1 MELLAPAGSMEAL
14 RAAVCNG
21 ADAVYLGADTFN
33 ARMNARNFSAAD
45 LQEAV
50 VYCHVR
56 GVKVH
61 LTLNTLVLDREMPR
75 AAELIRMAASC
86 GVDAFIVQDLGM
98 VSLCRQLAPDVPIH
112 ASTQMSIH
120 SLEGVL
126 EAAALGCSRVVLAR
140 ELPAEEIAHICK
152 KSPVEIEVFVHG
164 ALCMCYS
171 GQCYLSS
178 VIGRRSGNRGQC
190 AQPCR
195 LPYGYGRFEST
206 RYPLSLKD
214 NCLAGE
220 LDELRRMGVASIKI
234 EGRMK
239 RPEYVAIVTRAYR
252 TVLNGGK
259 LTQADL
265 QELETAFSRQG
276 FTDGYFKGQTG
287 SDMFGRR
294 QESEDTADL
303 FASARATYEQGET
316 QRIGVRFYAMI
327 HRGQPARLAV
337 EDPDGNL
344 CRTYGPVPE
353 QAVYRSL
360 TAQDLEQQLK
370 KTGGT
375 PYLCTSVRSSLDP
388 DLMLPASAINAMRRD
403 AIAELTAKRG
413 RAEKPHLNAYDE
425 PPRYDGI
432 SGEPQLTVAVRTAD
446 QITSRMLS
454 MKPTVLY
461 VPLSELVEHPE
472 LRQRVGVETQL
483 AAILPR
489 VIWSGELVPIAR
501 QLRTVYDMGVR
512 QVLAG
517 NLGQLH
523 IARAAGFAVRGDF
536 GLNIVNSRAM
546 RYLREQGLDSQ
557 LLSFELTLPQI
568 RDISKAVPAEVL
580 IYGRLPLMLME
591 NCVIKNRTGTC
602 TCQTGTVRLV
612 DRVGEEFPIVK
623 DPGTCRNVL
632 LNGKKLYL
640 LDKKDAFRGMGLW
653 ALRLQFTT
661 EISPQAGTD
670 EAYRPAVYRPCGR
683 CGRDDGQVAS
693 CPAGGHARQPSESAD
708 HRRRRICGRYRHCC
722 RYHRGH
728 RRPRTGK
735 TPLGAGSTGHAPPAL
750 RQDARGRD
758 RSVRMQRPSHRIRS
772 RRDEGNIPHAL

>member
-75 AAELIRMAASC
+75 AAELIRLAASC
-86 GVDAFIVQDLGM
+86 GVDAFIVQDLGV

-214 NCLAGE
+214 NCLVGE

-259 LTQADL
+259 LMPSDL

-276 FTDGYFKGQTG
+276 FTDGYFRGQTG

-294 QESEDTADL
+294 QEGEDTADL
-303 FASARATYEQGET
+303 FASARATYEQGEP

-327 HRGQPARLAV
+327 RRGEPAQLAV

-344 CRTYGPVPE
+344 CRTRGPVPE

-360 TAQDLEQQLK
+360 TPQDLEQQLK

-375 PYLCTSVRSSLDP
+375 PYLCTAVRSSLDP

-403 AIAELTAKRG
+403 VIAELTAKRG
-413 RAEKPHLNAYDE
+413 RAAPARLNAYDE

-432 SGEPQLTVAVRTAD
+432 AGEPQLTIAVRTAG

-461 VPLSELVEHPE
+461 VPLSELAEHPD
-472 LRQRVGVETQL
+472 LPQRVSVETQL

-489 VIWSGELVPIAR
+489 VIWSGELIPIAR
-501 QLRTVYDMGVR
+501 QLRTVYEMGVR

-568 RDISKAVPAEVL
+568 RDISKAVPAELL

-591 NCVIKNRTGTC
+591 NCVMKNRTGIC
-602 TCQTGTVRLV
+602 ACQTGTVRLV

-640 LDKKDAFRGMGLW
+640 LDKKDALRGMGLW

-661 EISPQAGTD
+661 ENPGEIDKVLMDYQG
-670 EAYRPAVYRPCGR
+670 RAVF
-683 CGRDDGQVAS
+683 D
-693 CPAGGHARQPSESAD
+693 
-708 HRRRRICGRYRHCC
+708 
-722 RYHRGH
+722 
-728 RRPRTGK
+728 
-735 TPLGAGSTGHAPPAL
+735 AGSYT
-750 RQDARGRD
+750 RGLY
-758 RSVRMQRPSHRIRS
+758 S
-772 RRDEGNIPHAL
+772 RGVE

>member
-33 ARMNARNFSAAD
+33 ARINARNFSAAD

-75 AAELIRMAASC
+75 AAELIRLAASC

-152 KSPVEIEVFVHG
+152 RSPVEIEVFVHG

-259 LTQADL
+259 LTPADL

-294 QESEDTADL
+294 QEGEDTSEL

-327 HRGQPARLAV
+327 RRGEPARLAV

-360 TAQDLEQQLK
+360 TPQDLEQQLK

-403 AIAELTAKRG
+403 VIAELTAKRG
-413 RAEKPHLNAYDE
+413 RAAPAHLNAYDE

-432 SGEPQLTVAVRTAD
+432 SGEPQLTVAVRTAE

-461 VPLSELVEHPE
+461 VPLSELAEHPE

-489 VIWSGELVPIAR
+489 VIWSGELVPVAR
-501 QLRTVYDMGVR
+501 QLRMVYDMGVR

-546 RYLREQGLDSQ
+546 RYLREQGFDSQ

-580 IYGRLPLMLME
+580 IYGRLPLMVME
-591 NCVIKNRTGTC
+591 NCIIKNRTGTC

-661 EISPQAGTD
+661 ENPGEIDKVLMDYQG
-670 EAYRPAVYRPCGR
+670 RAVF
-683 CGRDDGQVAS
+683 D
-693 CPAGGHARQPSESAD
+693 
-708 HRRRRICGRYRHCC
+708 
-722 RYHRGH
+722 
-728 RRPRTGK
+728 
-735 TPLGAGSTGHAPPAL
+735 AGSYT
-750 RQDARGRD
+750 RGLY
-758 RSVRMQRPSHRIRS
+758 S
-772 RRDEGNIPHAL
+772 RGVE

>member
-33 ARMNARNFSAAD
+33 ARINARNFSAAD

-75 AAELIRMAASC
+75 AAELIRLAASC

-120 SLEGVL
+120 SLEGVM

-152 KSPVEIEVFVHG
+152 RSPVEIEVFVHG

-259 LTQADL
+259 LMPSDL

-276 FTDGYFKGQTG
+276 FTDGYFRGQTG

-294 QESEDTADL
+294 QEGEDTADL
-303 FASARATYEQGET
+303 FASARATYEQGEP

-327 HRGQPARLAV
+327 RRGEPAQLAV

-344 CRTYGPVPE
+344 CRTRGPVPE

-360 TAQDLEQQLK
+360 TPQDLEQQLK

-375 PYLCTSVRSSLDP
+375 PYLCTAVRSSLDP

-403 AIAELTAKRG
+403 VIAELTAKRG
-413 RAEKPHLNAYDE
+413 RAAPARLNAYDE

-432 SGEPQLTVAVRTAD
+432 AGEPQLTIAVRTAG

-461 VPLSELVEHPE
+461 VPLSELAEHPD
-472 LRQRVGVETQL
+472 LPQRVSVETQL

-489 VIWSGELVPIAR
+489 VIWSGELAPVAR
-501 QLRTVYDMGVR
+501 QLRTAYEMGVR

-568 RDISKAVPAEVL
+568 RDISKAVPAELL

-591 NCVIKNRTGTC
+591 NCVMKNRTGIC
-602 TCQTGTVRLV
+602 ACQTGTVRLV

-640 LDKKDAFRGMGLW
+640 LDKKDALRGMGLW

-661 EISPQAGTD
+661 ENPGEIDKVLMDYQG
-670 EAYRPAVYRPCGR
+670 RAVF
-683 CGRDDGQVAS
+683 D
-693 CPAGGHARQPSESAD
+693 
-708 HRRRRICGRYRHCC
+708 
-722 RYHRGH
+722 
-728 RRPRTGK
+728 
-735 TPLGAGSTGHAPPAL
+735 AGSYT
-750 RQDARGRD
+750 RGLY
-758 RSVRMQRPSHRIRS
+758 S
-772 RRDEGNIPHAL
+772 RGVE

>member
-294 QESEDTADL
+294 QENEDTADL

-403 AIAELTAKRG
+403 VIAELTAKRG

-640 LDKKDAFRGMGLW
+640 LDKKDTFRGMGLW

-661 EISPQAGTD
+661 EN
-670 EAYRPAVYRPCGR
+670 
-683 CGRDDGQVAS
+683 
-693 CPAGGHARQPSESAD
+693 PSEID
-708 HRRRRICGRYRHCC
+708 KVLMDYQGRAVFD
-722 RYHRGH
+722 
-728 RRPRTGK
+728 
-735 TPLGAGSTGHAPPAL
+735 AGSYT
-750 RQDARGRD
+750 RGLY
-758 RSVRMQRPSHRIRS
+758 S
-772 RRDEGNIPHAL
+772 RGVE

>member
-75 AAELIRMAASC
+75 AAELIRLAASC
-86 GVDAFIVQDLGM
+86 GVDAFIVQDLGV

-120 SLEGVL
+120 SLEGVM

-259 LTQADL
+259 LMPSDL

-276 FTDGYFKGQTG
+276 FTDGYFRGQTG

-294 QESEDTADL
+294 QEGEDTADL
-303 FASARATYEQGET
+303 FASARATYEQGEP

-327 HRGQPARLAV
+327 RRGEPAQLAV

-344 CRTYGPVPE
+344 CRTRGPVPE

-360 TAQDLEQQLK
+360 TPQDLEQQLK

-375 PYLCTSVRSSLDP
+375 PYLCTAVRSSLDP

-403 AIAELTAKRG
+403 VIAELTAKRG
-413 RAEKPHLNAYDE
+413 RAAPARLNAYDE

-432 SGEPQLTVAVRTAD
+432 AGEPQLTIAVRTAG

-461 VPLSELVEHPE
+461 VPLSELAEHPD
-472 LRQRVGVETQL
+472 LRQRVSVETQL

-489 VIWSGELVPIAR
+489 VIWSGELAPVAR
-501 QLRTVYDMGVR
+501 QLRTVYEMGVR

-568 RDISKAVPAEVL
+568 RDISKAVPAELL

-591 NCVIKNRTGTC
+591 NCVMKNRTGIC
-602 TCQTGTVRLV
+602 ACQTGTVRLV
-612 DRVGEEFPIVK
+612 DRVGEEFPVVK

-640 LDKKDAFRGMGLW
+640 LDKKDALRGMGLW

-661 EISPQAGTD
+661 ENPGEIDKVLMDYQG
-670 EAYRPAVYRPCGR
+670 RAVF
-683 CGRDDGQVAS
+683 D
-693 CPAGGHARQPSESAD
+693 
-708 HRRRRICGRYRHCC
+708 
-722 RYHRGH
+722 
-728 RRPRTGK
+728 
-735 TPLGAGSTGHAPPAL
+735 AGSYT
-750 RQDARGRD
+750 RGLY
-758 RSVRMQRPSHRIRS
+758 S
-772 RRDEGNIPHAL
+772 RGVE

>member
-33 ARMNARNFSAAD
+33 ARINARNFSAAD

-75 AAELIRMAASC
+75 AAELIRLAASC
-86 GVDAFIVQDLGM
+86 GVDAFIVQDLGV

-120 SLEGVL
+120 SLEGVM

-259 LTQADL
+259 LMPSDL

-276 FTDGYFKGQTG
+276 FTDGYFRGQTG

-294 QESEDTADL
+294 QEGEDTADL
-303 FASARATYEQGET
+303 FASARATYEQGEP

-327 HRGQPARLAV
+327 RRGEPAQLAV

-344 CRTYGPVPE
+344 CRTRGPVPE

-360 TAQDLEQQLK
+360 TPQDLEQQLK

-375 PYLCTSVRSSLDP
+375 PYLCTAVRSSLDP

-403 AIAELTAKRG
+403 VIAELTAKRG
-413 RAEKPHLNAYDE
+413 RAAPARLNAYDE

-432 SGEPQLTVAVRTAD
+432 AGEPQLTIAVRTAG

-461 VPLSELVEHPE
+461 VPLSELVEHPD
-472 LRQRVGVETQL
+472 LPQRVSVETQL

-501 QLRTVYDMGVR
+501 QLRTVYEMGVR

-568 RDISKAVPAEVL
+568 RDISKAVPAELL

-591 NCVIKNRTGTC
+591 NCVMKNRTGIC
-602 TCQTGTVRLV
+602 ACQTGTVRLV

-640 LDKKDAFRGMGLW
+640 LDKKDALRGMGLW

-661 EISPQAGTD
+661 ENPGEIDKVLMDYQG
-670 EAYRPAVYRPCGR
+670 RAVF
-683 CGRDDGQVAS
+683 D
-693 CPAGGHARQPSESAD
+693 
-708 HRRRRICGRYRHCC
+708 
-722 RYHRGH
+722 
-728 RRPRTGK
+728 
-735 TPLGAGSTGHAPPAL
+735 AGSYT
-750 RQDARGRD
+750 RGLY
-758 RSVRMQRPSHRIRS
+758 S
-772 RRDEGNIPHAL
+772 RGVE

>member
-21 ADAVYLGADTFN
+21 ADAVYLGAGTFN

-45 LQEAV
+45 LQEAI

-61 LTLNTLVLDREMPR
+61 LTLNTLVLDREMQR
-75 AAELIRMAASC
+75 AADLIRMAAAF
-86 GVDAFIVQDLGM
+86 GVDAFIVQDLGV
-98 VSLCRQLAPDVPIH
+98 VSLCKEIAPDVPVH

-126 EAAALGCSRVVLAR
+126 EAAALGCSRVVLSR
-140 ELPAEEIAHICK
+140 ELPASEIAYICK

-214 NCLAGE
+214 NCLVGE
-220 LDELRRMGVASIKI
+220 LDELRRMGVASLKI

-252 TVLNGGK
+252 TVLNGGQ
-259 LTQADL
+259 LTQGDL
-265 QELETAFSRQG
+265 QELESAFSRQG
-276 FTDGYFKGQTG
+276 FTDGYFQGRTG
-287 SDMFGRR
+287 ADMFGRR
-294 QESEDTADL
+294 QEGEDTSSL
-303 FASARATYEQGET
+303 FASARATYEQGEA
-316 QRIGVRFYAMI
+316 QRIGVKFYAI
-327 HRGQPARLAV
+327 LQSGRPAQLAV
-337 EDPDGNL
+337 EDPDGNV
-344 CRTYGPVPE
+344 CKTTGPVPE
-353 QAVYRSL
+353 PAVYRSL
-360 TAQDLEQQLK
+360 TQQDLEQQLK

-375 PYLCTSVRSSLDP
+375 PYVCTGVRTVLGP

-403 AIAELTAKRG
+403 VIAELTARRG
-413 RAEKPHLNAYDE
+413 RVAMPRLNAYNE

-432 SGEPQLTVAVRTAD
+432 SGEPQLTIAVRTAE

-461 VPLSELVEHPE
+461 VPLSELAANPDLV
-472 LRQRVGVETQL
+472 QRVGVDTQL

-489 VIWSGELVPIAR
+489 VVWGCELVPLVR
-501 QLRTVYDMGVR
+501 QLHTVYEMGVR

-536 GLNIVNSRAM
+536 GLNIINSRAM
-546 RYLREQGLDSQ
+546 RYLREQGARLAASVVRADAAADPRYLQ
-557 LLSFELTLPQI
+557 
-568 RDISKAVPAEVL
+568 
-580 IYGRLPLMLME
+580 GR
-591 NCVIKNRTGTC
+591 
-602 TCQTGTVRLV
+602 
-612 DRVGEEFPIVK
+612 
-623 DPGTCRNVL
+623 PG
-632 LNGKKLYL
+632 
-640 LDKKDAFRGMGLW
+640 RGADL
-653 ALRLQFTT
+653 
-661 EISPQAGTD
+661 
-670 EAYRPAVYRPCGR
+670 RPAAADADGKLRHQKPHRHLHLPDRHRP
-683 CGRDDGQVAS
+683 
-693 CPAGGHARQPSESAD
+693 P
-708 HRRRRICGRYRHCC
+708 
-722 RYHRGH
+722 
-728 RRPRTGK
+728 RRPRGRGIPRRQGPRHVPQCPAERQK
-735 TPLGAGSTGHAPPAL
+735 TVSARQEGRVPRHGPLGATAAVHDGEP
-750 RQDARGRD
+750 RRD
-758 RSVRMQRPSHRIRS
+758 R
-772 RRDEGNIPHAL
+772 

>member
-33 ARMNARNFSAAD
+33 ARINARNFSAAD

-75 AAELIRMAASC
+75 AAELIRLAASC
-86 GVDAFIVQDLGM
+86 GVDAFIVQDLGV

-120 SLEGVL
+120 SLEGVM

-152 KSPVEIEVFVHG
+152 RSPVEIEVFVHG

-259 LTQADL
+259 LMPSDL

-276 FTDGYFKGQTG
+276 FTDGYFRGQTG

-294 QESEDTADL
+294 QEGEDTADL
-303 FASARATYEQGET
+303 FASARATYEQGEP

-327 HRGQPARLAV
+327 RRGEPAQLAV

-344 CRTYGPVPE
+344 CRTRGPVPE

-360 TAQDLEQQLK
+360 TPQDLEQQLK

-375 PYLCTSVRSSLDP
+375 PYLCTAVRSSLDP

-403 AIAELTAKRG
+403 VIAELTAKRG
-413 RAEKPHLNAYDE
+413 RAAPARLNAYDE

-432 SGEPQLTVAVRTAD
+432 AGEPQLTIAVRTAG

-461 VPLSELVEHPE
+461 VPLSELAEHPD
-472 LRQRVGVETQL
+472 LPQRVSVETQL

-489 VIWSGELVPIAR
+489 VIWSGELAPVAR
-501 QLRTVYDMGVR
+501 QLRTVYEMGVR

-591 NCVIKNRTGTC
+591 NCVMKNRTGIC
-602 TCQTGTVRLV
+602 ACQTGTVRLV

-640 LDKKDAFRGMGLW
+640 LDKKDALRGMGLW

-661 EISPQAGTD
+661 ENPGEIDKVLMDYQG
-670 EAYRPAVYRPCGR
+670 RAVF
-683 CGRDDGQVAS
+683 D
-693 CPAGGHARQPSESAD
+693 
-708 HRRRRICGRYRHCC
+708 
-722 RYHRGH
+722 
-728 RRPRTGK
+728 
-735 TPLGAGSTGHAPPAL
+735 AGSYT
-750 RQDARGRD
+750 RGLY
-758 RSVRMQRPSHRIRS
+758 S
-772 RRDEGNIPHAL
+772 RGVE

>member
-259 LTQADL
+259 RTPADL
-265 QELETAFSRQG
+265 QELDTAFSRQG

-403 AIAELTAKRG
+403 VIAELTAKRG

-661 EISPQAGTD
+661 EN
-670 EAYRPAVYRPCGR
+670 
-683 CGRDDGQVAS
+683 
-693 CPAGGHARQPSESAD
+693 PSEID
-708 HRRRRICGRYRHCC
+708 KVLMDYQGRAVFD
-722 RYHRGH
+722 
-728 RRPRTGK
+728 
-735 TPLGAGSTGHAPPAL
+735 AGSYT
-750 RQDARGRD
+750 RGLY
-758 RSVRMQRPSHRIRS
+758 S
-772 RRDEGNIPHAL
+772 RGVE

>member
-75 AAELIRMAASC
+75 AAELIRLAASC

-98 VSLCRQLAPDVPIH
+98 VSLCQQLAPDVPIH

-120 SLEGVL
+120 SLEGVM

-259 LTQADL
+259 LTPSDL

-276 FTDGYFKGQTG
+276 FTDGYFRGQTG

-294 QESEDTADL
+294 QEGEDTADL
-303 FASARATYEQGET
+303 FASARASYEQGEP

-327 HRGQPARLAV
+327 RRGEPAQLAV

-344 CRTYGPVPE
+344 CRTRGPVPE

-360 TAQDLEQQLK
+360 TPQDLEQQLK

-375 PYLCTSVRSSLDP
+375 PYLCTAVRSSLDP

-403 AIAELTAKRG
+403 VIAELTAKRG
-413 RAEKPHLNAYDE
+413 RAAPAHLNAYDE

-432 SGEPQLTVAVRTAD
+432 AGEPQLTIAVRTAG

-461 VPLSELVEHPE
+461 VPLSELAEHPD
-472 LRQRVGVETQL
+472 LPQRVSVETQL

-489 VIWSGELVPIAR
+489 VIWSGELAPVAR
-501 QLRTVYDMGVR
+501 QLRTVYEMGVR

-568 RDISKAVPAEVL
+568 RDISKAVPAELL

-591 NCVIKNRTGTC
+591 NCVMKNRTGIC
-602 TCQTGTVRLV
+602 ACQTGTVRLV

-640 LDKKDAFRGMGLW
+640 LDKKDALRGMGLW

-661 EISPQAGTD
+661 ENPGEIDKVLMDYQG
-670 EAYRPAVYRPCGR
+670 RAVF
-683 CGRDDGQVAS
+683 D
-693 CPAGGHARQPSESAD
+693 
-708 HRRRRICGRYRHCC
+708 
-722 RYHRGH
+722 
-728 RRPRTGK
+728 
-735 TPLGAGSTGHAPPAL
+735 AGSYT
-750 RQDARGRD
+750 RGLY
-758 RSVRMQRPSHRIRS
+758 S
-772 RRDEGNIPHAL
+772 RGVE

>member
-33 ARMNARNFSAAD
+33 ARINARNFSAAD

-75 AAELIRMAASC
+75 AAELIRLAASC
-86 GVDAFIVQDLGM
+86 GVDAFIVQDLGV

-120 SLEGVL
+120 SLEGVM

-259 LTQADL
+259 LMPSDL

-276 FTDGYFKGQTG
+276 FTDGYFRGQTG

-294 QESEDTADL
+294 QEGEDTADL
-303 FASARATYEQGET
+303 FASARATYEQGEP

-327 HRGQPARLAV
+327 RRGEPAQLAV

-344 CRTYGPVPE
+344 CRTRGPVPE

-360 TAQDLEQQLK
+360 TPQDLEQQLK

-375 PYLCTSVRSSLDP
+375 PYLCTAVRSSLDP

-403 AIAELTAKRG
+403 VIAELTAKRG
-413 RAEKPHLNAYDE
+413 RAAPARLNAYDE

-432 SGEPQLTVAVRTAD
+432 AGEPQLTIAVRTAG

-461 VPLSELVEHPE
+461 VPLSELAEHPD
-472 LRQRVGVETQL
+472 LPQRVSVETQL

-489 VIWSGELVPIAR
+489 VIWSGELAPVAR
-501 QLRTVYDMGVR
+501 QLRTVYEMGVR

-568 RDISKAVPAEVL
+568 RDISKAVPAELL
-580 IYGRLPLMLME
+580 IYGRL
-591 NCVIKNRTGTC
+591 KNRTGIC
-602 TCQTGTVRLV
+602 ACQTGTVRLV

-640 LDKKDAFRGMGLW
+640 LDKKDALRGMGLW

-661 EISPQAGTD
+661 ENPGEIDKVLMDYQG
-670 EAYRPAVYRPCGR
+670 RAVF
-683 CGRDDGQVAS
+683 D
-693 CPAGGHARQPSESAD
+693 
-708 HRRRRICGRYRHCC
+708 
-722 RYHRGH
+722 
-728 RRPRTGK
+728 
-735 TPLGAGSTGHAPPAL
+735 AGSYT
-750 RQDARGRD
+750 RGLY
-758 RSVRMQRPSHRIRS
+758 S
-772 RRDEGNIPHAL
+772 RGVE

>member
-33 ARMNARNFSAAD
+33 ARINARNFSAAD

-75 AAELIRMAASC
+75 AAELIRLAASC

-98 VSLCRQLAPDVPIH
+98 VSLCRQLAPDMPIH

-120 SLEGVL
+120 SLEGVM

-259 LTQADL
+259 LMPSDL

-276 FTDGYFKGQTG
+276 FTDGYFRGQTG

-294 QESEDTADL
+294 QEGEDTADL
-303 FASARATYEQGET
+303 FASARATYEQGEP

-327 HRGQPARLAV
+327 RRGEPAQLAV

-344 CRTYGPVPE
+344 CRTRGPVPE

-360 TAQDLEQQLK
+360 TPQDLEQQLK

-375 PYLCTSVRSSLDP
+375 PYLCTAVRSSLDP

-403 AIAELTAKRG
+403 VIAELTAKRG
-413 RAEKPHLNAYDE
+413 RAAPAHLNAYDE

-432 SGEPQLTVAVRTAD
+432 AGEPQLTIAVRTAG

-461 VPLSELVEHPE
+461 VPLSELAEHPD
-472 LRQRVGVETQL
+472 LPQRVSVETQL

-489 VIWSGELVPIAR
+489 VIWSGELAPVAR
-501 QLRTVYDMGVR
+501 QLRTVYEMGVR

-568 RDISKAVPAEVL
+568 RDISKAVPAELL

-591 NCVIKNRTGTC
+591 NCVMKNRTGIC
-602 TCQTGTVRLV
+602 ACQTGTVRLV

-640 LDKKDAFRGMGLW
+640 LDKKDALRGMGLW

-661 EISPQAGTD
+661 ENPGEIDKVLMDYQG
-670 EAYRPAVYRPCGR
+670 RAVF
-683 CGRDDGQVAS
+683 D
-693 CPAGGHARQPSESAD
+693 
-708 HRRRRICGRYRHCC
+708 
-722 RYHRGH
+722 
-728 RRPRTGK
+728 
-735 TPLGAGSTGHAPPAL
+735 AGSYT
-750 RQDARGRD
+750 RGLY
-758 RSVRMQRPSHRIRS
+758 S
-772 RRDEGNIPHAL
+772 RGVE

>member
-33 ARMNARNFSAAD
+33 ARINARNFSAAD

-75 AAELIRMAASC
+75 AAELIRLAASC
-86 GVDAFIVQDLGM
+86 GVDAFIVQDLGV
-98 VSLCRQLAPDVPIH
+98 VSFCRQLAPDVPIH

-120 SLEGVL
+120 SLEGVM

-214 NCLAGE
+214 NCLVGE

-259 LTQADL
+259 LMPSDL

-276 FTDGYFKGQTG
+276 FTDGYFRGQTG

-294 QESEDTADL
+294 QEGEDTADL
-303 FASARATYEQGET
+303 FASARATYEQGEP

-327 HRGQPARLAV
+327 RRGEPAQLAV

-344 CRTYGPVPE
+344 CRTRGPVPE

-360 TAQDLEQQLK
+360 TPQDLEQQLK

-375 PYLCTSVRSSLDP
+375 PYLCTAVRSSLDP

-403 AIAELTAKRG
+403 VIAELTAKRG
-413 RAEKPHLNAYDE
+413 RAAPARLNAYDE

-432 SGEPQLTVAVRTAD
+432 AGEPQLTIAVRTAG

-461 VPLSELVEHPE
+461 VPLSELAEHPD
-472 LRQRVGVETQL
+472 LPQRVSVETQL

-489 VIWSGELVPIAR
+489 VIWSGELAPVAR
-501 QLRTVYDMGVR
+501 QLRTVYEMGVR

-568 RDISKAVPAEVL
+568 RDISKAVPAELL

-591 NCVIKNRTGTC
+591 NCVMKNRTGIC
-602 TCQTGTVRLV
+602 ACQTGTVRLV

-640 LDKKDAFRGMGLW
+640 LDKKDALRGMGLW

-661 EISPQAGTD
+661 ENPGEIDKVLMDYQG
-670 EAYRPAVYRPCGR
+670 RAVF
-683 CGRDDGQVAS
+683 D
-693 CPAGGHARQPSESAD
+693 
-708 HRRRRICGRYRHCC
+708 
-722 RYHRGH
+722 
-728 RRPRTGK
+728 
-735 TPLGAGSTGHAPPAL
+735 AGSYT
-750 RQDARGRD
+750 RGLY
-758 RSVRMQRPSHRIRS
+758 S
-772 RRDEGNIPHAL
+772 RGVE

>member
-75 AAELIRMAASC
+75 AAELIRLAASC
-86 GVDAFIVQDLGM
+86 GVDAFIVQDLGV

-120 SLEGVL
+120 SLEGVM

-214 NCLAGE
+214 NCLVGE

-259 LTQADL
+259 LMPSDL

-276 FTDGYFKGQTG
+276 FTDGYFRGQTG

-294 QESEDTADL
+294 QEGEDTADL
-303 FASARATYEQGET
+303 FASARATYEQGEP

-327 HRGQPARLAV
+327 RRGEPAQLAV

-344 CRTYGPVPE
+344 CRTRGPVPE

-360 TAQDLEQQLK
+360 TPQDLEQQLK

-375 PYLCTSVRSSLDP
+375 PYLCTAVRSSLDP

-403 AIAELTAKRG
+403 VIAELTAKRG
-413 RAEKPHLNAYDE
+413 RAAPARLNAYDE

-432 SGEPQLTVAVRTAD
+432 AGEPQLTIAVRTAG

-461 VPLSELVEHPE
+461 VPLSELVEHPD

-501 QLRTVYDMGVR
+501 QLRTVYEMGVR

-568 RDISKAVPAEVL
+568 RDISKAVPAELL

-591 NCVIKNRTGTC
+591 NCVMKNRTGIC
-602 TCQTGTVRLV
+602 ACQTGTVRLV
-612 DRVGEEFPIVK
+612 DRVGEEFPVVK

-640 LDKKDAFRGMGLW
+640 LDKKDALRGMGLW

-661 EISPQAGTD
+661 ENPGEIDKVLMDYQG
-670 EAYRPAVYRPCGR
+670 RAVF
-683 CGRDDGQVAS
+683 D
-693 CPAGGHARQPSESAD
+693 
-708 HRRRRICGRYRHCC
+708 
-722 RYHRGH
+722 
-728 RRPRTGK
+728 
-735 TPLGAGSTGHAPPAL
+735 AGSYT
-750 RQDARGRD
+750 RGLY
-758 RSVRMQRPSHRIRS
+758 S
-772 RRDEGNIPHAL
+772 RGVE

>member
-75 AAELIRMAASC
+75 AAELIRLAASC
-86 GVDAFIVQDLGM
+86 GVDAFIVQDLGV

-120 SLEGVL
+120 SLEGVM

-259 LTQADL
+259 LMPSDL

-276 FTDGYFKGQTG
+276 FTDGYFRGQTG

-294 QESEDTADL
+294 QEGEDTADL
-303 FASARATYEQGET
+303 FASARATYEQGEP

-327 HRGQPARLAV
+327 RRGEPAQLAV

-344 CRTYGPVPE
+344 CRTRGPVPE

-360 TAQDLEQQLK
+360 TPQDLEQQLK

-375 PYLCTSVRSSLDP
+375 PYLCTAVRSSLDP

-403 AIAELTAKRG
+403 VIAELTAKRG
-413 RAEKPHLNAYDE
+413 RAAPARLNAYDE

-432 SGEPQLTVAVRTAD
+432 AGEPQLTIAVRTAG

-461 VPLSELVEHPE
+461 VPLSELAEHPD
-472 LRQRVGVETQL
+472 LPQRVSVETQL

-489 VIWSGELVPIAR
+489 VIWSGELAPVAR
-501 QLRTVYDMGVR
+501 QLRTVYEMGVR

-591 NCVIKNRTGTC
+591 NCVMKNRTGIC
-602 TCQTGTVRLV
+602 ACQTGTVRLV

-640 LDKKDAFRGMGLW
+640 LDKKDALRGMGLW

-661 EISPQAGTD
+661 ENPGEIDKVLMDYQG
-670 EAYRPAVYRPCGR
+670 RAVF
-683 CGRDDGQVAS
+683 D
-693 CPAGGHARQPSESAD
+693 
-708 HRRRRICGRYRHCC
+708 
-722 RYHRGH
+722 
-728 RRPRTGK
+728 
-735 TPLGAGSTGHAPPAL
+735 AGSYT
-750 RQDARGRD
+750 RGLY
-758 RSVRMQRPSHRIRS
+758 S
-772 RRDEGNIPHAL
+772 RGVE

>member
-33 ARMNARNFSAAD
+33 ARMNARNFSTAD

-75 AAELIRMAASC
+75 AAELIRLAASC
-86 GVDAFIVQDLGM
+86 GVDAFIVQDLGV

-120 SLEGVL
+120 SLEGVM

-259 LTQADL
+259 LMPSDL

-276 FTDGYFKGQTG
+276 FTDGYFRGQTG

-294 QESEDTADL
+294 QEGEDTADL
-303 FASARATYEQGET
+303 FASARATYEQGEP

-327 HRGQPARLAV
+327 RRGEPAQLAV

-344 CRTYGPVPE
+344 CRARGPVPE

-360 TAQDLEQQLK
+360 TPQDLEQQLK

-375 PYLCTSVRSSLDP
+375 PYLCTAVRSSLDP

-403 AIAELTAKRG
+403 VIAELTAKRG
-413 RAEKPHLNAYDE
+413 RAAPARLNAYDE

-432 SGEPQLTVAVRTAD
+432 AGEPQLTIAVRTAG

-461 VPLSELVEHPE
+461 VPLSELAEHPD
-472 LRQRVGVETQL
+472 LPQRVSVETQL

-489 VIWSGELVPIAR
+489 VIWSGELAPVAR
-501 QLRTVYDMGVR
+501 QLRTVYEMGVR

-523 IARAAGFAVRGDF
+523 IARAAGFAIRGDF

-568 RDISKAVPAEVL
+568 RDISKAVPAELL

-591 NCVIKNRTGTC
+591 NCVMKNRTGIC
-602 TCQTGTVRLV
+602 ACQTGTVRLV

-640 LDKKDAFRGMGLW
+640 LDKKDALRGMGLW

-661 EISPQAGTD
+661 ENPGEIDKVLMDYQG
-670 EAYRPAVYRPCGR
+670 RAVF
-683 CGRDDGQVAS
+683 D
-693 CPAGGHARQPSESAD
+693 
-708 HRRRRICGRYRHCC
+708 
-722 RYHRGH
+722 
-728 RRPRTGK
+728 
-735 TPLGAGSTGHAPPAL
+735 AGSYT
-750 RQDARGRD
+750 RGLY
-758 RSVRMQRPSHRIRS
+758 S
-772 RRDEGNIPHAL
+772 RGVE

>member
-344 CRTYGPVPE
+344 CRTYGPVPK

-403 AIAELTAKRG
+403 VIAELTAKRG

-661 EISPQAGTD
+661 EN
-670 EAYRPAVYRPCGR
+670 
-683 CGRDDGQVAS
+683 
-693 CPAGGHARQPSESAD
+693 PSEID
-708 HRRRRICGRYRHCC
+708 KVLMDYQGRAVFD
-722 RYHRGH
+722 
-728 RRPRTGK
+728 
-735 TPLGAGSTGHAPPAL
+735 AGSYT
-750 RQDARGRD
+750 RGLY
-758 RSVRMQRPSHRIRS
+758 S
-772 RRDEGNIPHAL
+772 RGVE

>member
-1 MELLAPAGSMEAL
+1 MYVDIYAVVQIWIDKRKIIMELLAPAGSMEAL

-171 GQCYLSS
+171 GQCYLSA

-214 NCLAGE
+214 NCLVGE

-259 LTQADL
+259 LMPSDL

-276 FTDGYFKGQTG
+276 FTDGYFRGQTG

-294 QESEDTADL
+294 QEGEDTADL
-303 FASARATYEQGET
+303 FASARATYEQGEP

-327 HRGQPARLAV
+327 RRGEPAQLAV

-344 CRTYGPVPE
+344 CRTRGPVPE

-360 TAQDLEQQLK
+360 TPQDLEQQLK

-375 PYLCTSVRSSLDP
+375 PYLCTAVRSSLDP

-403 AIAELTAKRG
+403 VIAELTAKRG
-413 RAEKPHLNAYDE
+413 RAAPARLNAYDE

-432 SGEPQLTVAVRTAD
+432 AGEPQLTIAVRTAG

-461 VPLSELVEHPE
+461 VPLSELAEHPD
-472 LRQRVGVETQL
+472 LPQRVSVETQL

-489 VIWSGELVPIAR
+489 VIWSGELAPVAR
-501 QLRTVYDMGVR
+501 QLRTVYEMGVR

-568 RDISKAVPAEVL
+568 RDISKAVPAELL

-591 NCVIKNRTGTC
+591 NCVMKNRTGIC
-602 TCQTGTVRLV
+602 ACQTGTVRLV

-640 LDKKDAFRGMGLW
+640 LDKKDALRGMGLW

-661 EISPQAGTD
+661 ENPGEIDKVLMDYQG
-670 EAYRPAVYRPCGR
+670 RAVF
-683 CGRDDGQVAS
+683 D
-693 CPAGGHARQPSESAD
+693 
-708 HRRRRICGRYRHCC
+708 
-722 RYHRGH
+722 
-728 RRPRTGK
+728 
-735 TPLGAGSTGHAPPAL
+735 AGSYT
-750 RQDARGRD
+750 RGLY
-758 RSVRMQRPSHRIRS
+758 S
-772 RRDEGNIPHAL
+772 RGVE

>member
-33 ARMNARNFSAAD
+33 ARINARNFSAAD

-75 AAELIRMAASC
+75 AAELIRLAASC
-86 GVDAFIVQDLGM
+86 GVDAFIVQDLGV

-259 LTQADL
+259 LTPSDL

-276 FTDGYFKGQTG
+276 FTDGYFRGQTG

-294 QESEDTADL
+294 QEGEDTADL
-303 FASARATYEQGET
+303 FASARATYEQGEP

-327 HRGQPARLAV
+327 RRGEPAQLAV

-344 CRTYGPVPE
+344 CRTRGSVPE

-360 TAQDLEQQLK
+360 TPQDLEQQLK

-375 PYLCTSVRSSLDP
+375 PYLCTAVRSSLDP

-403 AIAELTAKRG
+403 VIAELTAKRG
-413 RAEKPHLNAYDE
+413 RAAPARLNAYDE

-432 SGEPQLTVAVRTAD
+432 AGEPQLTIAVRTAG

-461 VPLSELVEHPE
+461 VPLSELAEHPD
-472 LRQRVGVETQL
+472 LPQRVSVETQL

-489 VIWSGELVPIAR
+489 VIWSGELAPVAR
-501 QLRTVYDMGVR
+501 QLRTVYEMGVR

-568 RDISKAVPAEVL
+568 RDISKAVPAELL

-591 NCVIKNRTGTC
+591 NCVMKNRTGIC
-602 TCQTGTVRLV
+602 ACQTGTVRLV

-640 LDKKDAFRGMGLW
+640 LDKKDALRGMGLW

-661 EISPQAGTD
+661 ENPGEIDKVLMDYQG
-670 EAYRPAVYRPCGR
+670 RAVF
-683 CGRDDGQVAS
+683 D
-693 CPAGGHARQPSESAD
+693 
-708 HRRRRICGRYRHCC
+708 
-722 RYHRGH
+722 
-728 RRPRTGK
+728 
-735 TPLGAGSTGHAPPAL
+735 AGSYT
-750 RQDARGRD
+750 RGLY
-758 RSVRMQRPSHRIRS
+758 S
-772 RRDEGNIPHAL
+772 RGVE

>member
-33 ARMNARNFSAAD
+33 ARINARNFSAAD

-75 AAELIRMAASC
+75 AAELIRLAASC
-86 GVDAFIVQDLGM
+86 GVDAFIVQDLGV

-120 SLEGVL
+120 SLEGVM

-214 NCLAGE
+214 NCLVGE

-259 LTQADL
+259 LMPSDL

-276 FTDGYFKGQTG
+276 FTDGYFRGQTG

-294 QESEDTADL
+294 QEGEDTADL
-303 FASARATYEQGET
+303 FASARATYEQGEP

-327 HRGQPARLAV
+327 RRGEPAQLAV

-344 CRTYGPVPE
+344 CRTRGPVPE

-360 TAQDLEQQLK
+360 TPQDLEQQLK

-375 PYLCTSVRSSLDP
+375 PYLCTAVRSSLDP

-403 AIAELTAKRG
+403 VIAELTAKRG
-413 RAEKPHLNAYDE
+413 RAAPARLNAYDE

-432 SGEPQLTVAVRTAD
+432 AGEPQLTIAVRTAG

-461 VPLSELVEHPE
+461 VPLSELAEHPD
-472 LRQRVGVETQL
+472 LPQRVSVETQL

-489 VIWSGELVPIAR
+489 VIWSGELAPVAR
-501 QLRTVYDMGVR
+501 QLRTVYEMGVR

-568 RDISKAVPAEVL
+568 RDISKAVPAELL

-591 NCVIKNRTGTC
+591 NCVMKNRTGIC
-602 TCQTGTVRLV
+602 ACQTGTVRLV

-623 DPGTCRNVL
+623 DPGTCRNVM

-640 LDKKDAFRGMGLW
+640 LDKKDALRGMGLW

-661 EISPQAGTD
+661 ENPGEIDKVLMDYQG
-670 EAYRPAVYRPCGR
+670 RAVF
-683 CGRDDGQVAS
+683 D
-693 CPAGGHARQPSESAD
+693 
-708 HRRRRICGRYRHCC
+708 
-722 RYHRGH
+722 
-728 RRPRTGK
+728 
-735 TPLGAGSTGHAPPAL
+735 AGSYT
-750 RQDARGRD
+750 RGLY
-758 RSVRMQRPSHRIRS
+758 S
-772 RRDEGNIPHAL
+772 RGVE

>member
-75 AAELIRMAASC
+75 AAELIRLAASC
-86 GVDAFIVQDLGM
+86 GVDAFIVQDLGV

-120 SLEGVL
+120 SLEGVM

-152 KSPVEIEVFVHG
+152 KSPVEIEVFVHS

-259 LTQADL
+259 LMPSDL

-276 FTDGYFKGQTG
+276 FTDGYFRGQTG

-294 QESEDTADL
+294 QEGEDTADL
-303 FASARATYEQGET
+303 FASARATYEQGEP

-327 HRGQPARLAV
+327 RRGEPAQLAV

-344 CRTYGPVPE
+344 CRTRGPVPE

-360 TAQDLEQQLK
+360 TPQDLEQQLK

-375 PYLCTSVRSSLDP
+375 PYLCTAVRSSLDP

-403 AIAELTAKRG
+403 VIAELTAKRG
-413 RAEKPHLNAYDE
+413 RAAPARLNAYDE

-432 SGEPQLTVAVRTAD
+432 AGEPQLTIAVRTAG

-461 VPLSELVEHPE
+461 VPLSELAEHPD
-472 LRQRVGVETQL
+472 LRQRVSVETQL

-489 VIWSGELVPIAR
+489 VIWSGELAPVAR
-501 QLRTVYDMGVR
+501 QLRTVYEMGVR

-568 RDISKAVPAEVL
+568 RDISKAVPAELL

-591 NCVIKNRTGTC
+591 NCVMKNRTGIC
-602 TCQTGTVRLV
+602 ACQTGTVRLV

-640 LDKKDAFRGMGLW
+640 LDKKDALRGMGLW

-661 EISPQAGTD
+661 ENPGEIDKVLMDYQG
-670 EAYRPAVYRPCGR
+670 RAVF
-683 CGRDDGQVAS
+683 D
-693 CPAGGHARQPSESAD
+693 
-708 HRRRRICGRYRHCC
+708 
-722 RYHRGH
+722 
-728 RRPRTGK
+728 
-735 TPLGAGSTGHAPPAL
+735 AGSYT
-750 RQDARGRD
+750 RGLY
-758 RSVRMQRPSHRIRS
+758 S
-772 RRDEGNIPHAL
+772 RGVE

>member
-75 AAELIRMAASC
+75 AAELIRLAASC
-86 GVDAFIVQDLGM
+86 GVDAFIVQDLGV

-120 SLEGVL
+120 SLEGVM

-214 NCLAGE
+214 NCLAGK

-259 LTQADL
+259 LTPSDL

-276 FTDGYFKGQTG
+276 FTDGYFRGQTG

-294 QESEDTADL
+294 QEGEDTADL
-303 FASARATYEQGET
+303 FASARATYEQGEP

-327 HRGQPARLAV
+327 RRGEPAQLAV

-344 CRTYGPVPE
+344 CRTRGPVPE

-360 TAQDLEQQLK
+360 TPQDLEQQLK

-375 PYLCTSVRSSLDP
+375 PYLCTAVRSSLDP

-403 AIAELTAKRG
+403 VIAELTAKRG
-413 RAEKPHLNAYDE
+413 RAAPARLNAYDE

-432 SGEPQLTVAVRTAD
+432 AGEPQLTIAVRTAG

-461 VPLSELVEHPE
+461 VPLSELAEHPD
-472 LRQRVGVETQL
+472 LPQRVSVETQL

-489 VIWSGELVPIAR
+489 VIWSGELAPVAR
-501 QLRTVYDMGVR
+501 QLRTVYEMGVR

-568 RDISKAVPAEVL
+568 RDISKAVPAELL

-591 NCVIKNRTGTC
+591 NCVMKNRTGIC
-602 TCQTGTVRLV
+602 ACQTGTVRLV

-640 LDKKDAFRGMGLW
+640 LDKKDALRGMGLW

-661 EISPQAGTD
+661 ENPGEIDKVLMDYQG
-670 EAYRPAVYRPCGR
+670 RAVF
-683 CGRDDGQVAS
+683 D
-693 CPAGGHARQPSESAD
+693 
-708 HRRRRICGRYRHCC
+708 
-722 RYHRGH
+722 
-728 RRPRTGK
+728 
-735 TPLGAGSTGHAPPAL
+735 AGSYT
-750 RQDARGRD
+750 RGLY
-758 RSVRMQRPSHRIRS
+758 S
-772 RRDEGNIPHAL
+772 RGVE

>member
-75 AAELIRMAASC
+75 AAELIRLAASC
-86 GVDAFIVQDLGM
+86 GVDAFIVQDLGV

-120 SLEGVL
+120 SLEGVM

-259 LTQADL
+259 LMPSDL

-276 FTDGYFKGQTG
+276 FTDGYFRGQTG

-294 QESEDTADL
+294 QEGEDTADL
-303 FASARATYEQGET
+303 FASARATYEQGEP

-327 HRGQPARLAV
+327 RRGEPAQLAV

-344 CRTYGPVPE
+344 CRTRGPVPE

-360 TAQDLEQQLK
+360 TPQDLEQQLK

-375 PYLCTSVRSSLDP
+375 PYLCTAVRSSLDP

-403 AIAELTAKRG
+403 VIAELTAKRG
-413 RAEKPHLNAYDE
+413 RAAPARLNAYDE

-432 SGEPQLTVAVRTAD
+432 AGEPQLTIAVRTAG

-461 VPLSELVEHPE
+461 VPLSELAEHPD
-472 LRQRVGVETQL
+472 LRQRVSVETQL

-489 VIWSGELVPIAR
+489 VIWSGELAPVAR
-501 QLRTVYDMGVR
+501 QLRTVYEMGVR

-568 RDISKAVPAEVL
+568 RDISKAVPAELL

-591 NCVIKNRTGTC
+591 NCVMKNRTGIC
-602 TCQTGTVRLV
+602 ACQTVTVRLV

-640 LDKKDAFRGMGLW
+640 LDKKDALRGMGLW

-661 EISPQAGTD
+661 ENPGEIDKVLMDYQG
-670 EAYRPAVYRPCGR
+670 RAVF
-683 CGRDDGQVAS
+683 D
-693 CPAGGHARQPSESAD
+693 
-708 HRRRRICGRYRHCC
+708 
-722 RYHRGH
+722 
-728 RRPRTGK
+728 
-735 TPLGAGSTGHAPPAL
+735 AGSYT
-750 RQDARGRD
+750 RGLY
-758 RSVRMQRPSHRIRS
+758 S
-772 RRDEGNIPHAL
+772 RGVE

>member
-33 ARMNARNFSAAD
+33 ARINARNFSAAD

-75 AAELIRMAASC
+75 AAELIRLAASC

-120 SLEGVL
+120 SLEGVM

-152 KSPVEIEVFVHG
+152 RSPVEIEVFVHG

-259 LTQADL
+259 LMPSDL
-265 QELETAFSRQG
+265 RELETAFSRQG
-276 FTDGYFKGQTG
+276 FTDGYFRGQTG

-294 QESEDTADL
+294 QEGEDTADL
-303 FASARATYEQGET
+303 FASARATYEQGEP

-327 HRGQPARLAV
+327 RRGEPAQLAV

-344 CRTYGPVPE
+344 CRTRGPVPE

-360 TAQDLEQQLK
+360 TPQDLEQQLK

-375 PYLCTSVRSSLDP
+375 PYLCTAVRSSLDP

-403 AIAELTAKRG
+403 VIAELTAKRG
-413 RAEKPHLNAYDE
+413 RAAPARLNAYDE

-432 SGEPQLTVAVRTAD
+432 AGEPQLTIAVRTAG

-461 VPLSELVEHPE
+461 VPLSELAEHPD
-472 LRQRVGVETQL
+472 LPQRVSVETQL
-483 AAILPR
+483 AAVLPR
-489 VIWSGELVPIAR
+489 VIWSGELAPIAR
-501 QLRTVYDMGVR
+501 QLRTVYEMGVR

-568 RDISKAVPAEVL
+568 RDISKAVPAELL

-591 NCVIKNRTGTC
+591 NCVMKNRTGIC
-602 TCQTGTVRLV
+602 ACQTGTVRLV

-640 LDKKDAFRGMGLW
+640 LDKKDALRGMGLW

-661 EISPQAGTD
+661 ENPGEIDKVLMDYQG
-670 EAYRPAVYRPCGR
+670 RAVF
-683 CGRDDGQVAS
+683 D
-693 CPAGGHARQPSESAD
+693 
-708 HRRRRICGRYRHCC
+708 
-722 RYHRGH
+722 
-728 RRPRTGK
+728 
-735 TPLGAGSTGHAPPAL
+735 AGSYT
-750 RQDARGRD
+750 RGLY
-758 RSVRMQRPSHRIRS
+758 S
-772 RRDEGNIPHAL
+772 RGVE

>member
-403 AIAELTAKRG
+403 VIAELTAKRG

-432 SGEPQLTVAVRTAD
+432 AGEPQLTIAVRTAG

-461 VPLSELVEHPE
+461 VPLSELAEHPD
-472 LRQRVGVETQL
+472 LPQRVSVETQL

-489 VIWSGELVPIAR
+489 VIWSGELAPVAR
-501 QLRTVYDMGVR
+501 QLRTVYEMGVR

-568 RDISKAVPAEVL
+568 RDISKAVPAELL

-591 NCVIKNRTGTC
+591 NCVMKNRTGIC
-602 TCQTGTVRLV
+602 ACQTGTVRLV

-640 LDKKDAFRGMGLW
+640 LDKKDALRGMGLW

-661 EISPQAGTD
+661 ENPGEIDKVLMDYQG
-670 EAYRPAVYRPCGR
+670 RAVF
-683 CGRDDGQVAS
+683 D
-693 CPAGGHARQPSESAD
+693 
-708 HRRRRICGRYRHCC
+708 
-722 RYHRGH
+722 
-728 RRPRTGK
+728 
-735 TPLGAGSTGHAPPAL
+735 AGSYT
-750 RQDARGRD
+750 RGLY
-758 RSVRMQRPSHRIRS
+758 S
-772 RRDEGNIPHAL
+772 RGVE

>member
-86 GVDAFIVQDLGM
+86 GVDAFIVQDLGV
-98 VSLCRQLAPDVPIH
+98 VSLCRQLAPDVPVH

-120 SLEGVL
+120 SLEGVM

-152 KSPVEIEVFVHG
+152 RSPVEIEVFVHG

-259 LTQADL
+259 LMPSDL

-276 FTDGYFKGQTG
+276 FTDGYFRGQTG

-294 QESEDTADL
+294 QEGEDTADL
-303 FASARATYEQGET
+303 FASARATYEQGEP

-327 HRGQPARLAV
+327 RRGEPAQLAV

-344 CRTYGPVPE
+344 CRTRGPVPE

-360 TAQDLEQQLK
+360 TPQDLEQQLK

-375 PYLCTSVRSSLDP
+375 PYLCTAVRSSLDP

-403 AIAELTAKRG
+403 VIAELTAKRG
-413 RAEKPHLNAYDE
+413 RAAPARLNAYDE

-432 SGEPQLTVAVRTAD
+432 AGEPQLTIAVRTAG

-461 VPLSELVEHPE
+461 VPLSELAEHPD
-472 LRQRVGVETQL
+472 LPQRVSVETQL

-489 VIWSGELVPIAR
+489 VIWSGELAPVAR
-501 QLRTVYDMGVR
+501 QLRTVYEMGVR

-568 RDISKAVPAEVL
+568 RDISKAVPAELL

-591 NCVIKNRTGTC
+591 NCVMKNRTGIC
-602 TCQTGTVRLV
+602 ACQTGTIRLV

-640 LDKKDAFRGMGLW
+640 LDKKDALRGMGLW

-661 EISPQAGTD
+661 ENPGEIDKVLMDYQG
-670 EAYRPAVYRPCGR
+670 RAVF
-683 CGRDDGQVAS
+683 D
-693 CPAGGHARQPSESAD
+693 
-708 HRRRRICGRYRHCC
+708 
-722 RYHRGH
+722 
-728 RRPRTGK
+728 
-735 TPLGAGSTGHAPPAL
+735 AGSYT
-750 RQDARGRD
+750 RGLY
-758 RSVRMQRPSHRIRS
+758 S
-772 RRDEGNIPHAL
+772 RGVE

>member
-327 HRGQPARLAV
+327 HCGQPARLAV

-403 AIAELTAKRG
+403 VIAELTAKRG

-661 EISPQAGTD
+661 EN
-670 EAYRPAVYRPCGR
+670 
-683 CGRDDGQVAS
+683 
-693 CPAGGHARQPSESAD
+693 PSEID
-708 HRRRRICGRYRHCC
+708 KVLMDYQGRAVFDAGIYT
-722 RYHRGH
+722 RG
-728 RRPRTGK
+728 
-735 TPLGAGSTGHAPPAL
+735 LYS
-750 RQDARGRD
+750 RG
-758 RSVRMQRPSHRIRS
+758 V
-772 RRDEGNIPHAL
+772 E

>member
-75 AAELIRMAASC
+75 AAELIRLAASC
-86 GVDAFIVQDLGM
+86 GVDAFIVQDLGV

-259 LTQADL
+259 LMPSDL

-276 FTDGYFKGQTG
+276 FTDGYFRGQTG

-294 QESEDTADL
+294 QEGEDTADL
-303 FASARATYEQGET
+303 FASARATYEQGEP

-327 HRGQPARLAV
+327 RRGEPAQLAV

-344 CRTYGPVPE
+344 CRTRGPVPE

-360 TAQDLEQQLK
+360 TPQDLEQQLK

-375 PYLCTSVRSSLDP
+375 PYLCTAVRSSLDP

-403 AIAELTAKRG
+403 VIAELTAKRG
-413 RAEKPHLNAYDE
+413 RAAPARLNAYDE

-432 SGEPQLTVAVRTAD
+432 AGEPQLTIAVRTAG

-501 QLRTVYDMGVR
+501 QLRTVYEMGVR

-568 RDISKAVPAEVL
+568 RDISKAVPAELL

-591 NCVIKNRTGTC
+591 NCVMKNRTGIC
-602 TCQTGTVRLV
+602 ACQTGTVRLV
-612 DRVGEEFPIVK
+612 DRVGEEFPVVK

-640 LDKKDAFRGMGLW
+640 LDKKDALRGMGLW

-661 EISPQAGTD
+661 ENPGEIDKVLMDYQG
-670 EAYRPAVYRPCGR
+670 RAVF
-683 CGRDDGQVAS
+683 D
-693 CPAGGHARQPSESAD
+693 
-708 HRRRRICGRYRHCC
+708 
-722 RYHRGH
+722 
-728 RRPRTGK
+728 
-735 TPLGAGSTGHAPPAL
+735 AGSYT
-750 RQDARGRD
+750 RGLY
-758 RSVRMQRPSHRIRS
+758 S
-772 RRDEGNIPHAL
+772 RGVE

>member
-61 LTLNTLVLDREMPR
+61 LALNTLVLDREMPR
-75 AAELIRMAASC
+75 AAELIRLAASC
-86 GVDAFIVQDLGM
+86 GVDAFIVQDLGV

-120 SLEGVL
+120 SLEGVM

-259 LTQADL
+259 LMPSDL

-276 FTDGYFKGQTG
+276 FTDGYFRGQTG

-294 QESEDTADL
+294 QEGEDTADL
-303 FASARATYEQGET
+303 FASARATYEQGEP

-327 HRGQPARLAV
+327 RRGEPAQLAV

-344 CRTYGPVPE
+344 CRTRGPVPE

-360 TAQDLEQQLK
+360 TPQDLEQQLK

-375 PYLCTSVRSSLDP
+375 PYLCTAVRSSLDP

-403 AIAELTAKRG
+403 VIAELTAKRG
-413 RAEKPHLNAYDE
+413 RAAPARLNAYDE

-432 SGEPQLTVAVRTAD
+432 AGEPQLTIAVRTAG

-461 VPLSELVEHPE
+461 VPLSELAEHPD
-472 LRQRVGVETQL
+472 LPQRVGVETQL

-489 VIWSGELVPIAR
+489 VIWSGELAPVAR
-501 QLRTVYDMGVR
+501 QLRTVYEMGVR

-568 RDISKAVPAEVL
+568 RDISKAVPAELL

-591 NCVIKNRTGTC
+591 NCVMKNRTGIC
-602 TCQTGTVRLV
+602 ACQTGTVRLV

-640 LDKKDAFRGMGLW
+640 LDKKDALRGMGLW

-661 EISPQAGTD
+661 ENPGEIDKVLMDYQG
-670 EAYRPAVYRPCGR
+670 RAVF
-683 CGRDDGQVAS
+683 D
-693 CPAGGHARQPSESAD
+693 
-708 HRRRRICGRYRHCC
+708 
-722 RYHRGH
+722 
-728 RRPRTGK
+728 
-735 TPLGAGSTGHAPPAL
+735 AGSYT
-750 RQDARGRD
+750 RGLY
-758 RSVRMQRPSHRIRS
+758 S
-772 RRDEGNIPHAL
+772 RGVE

>member
-75 AAELIRMAASC
+75 AAELIRLAASC
-86 GVDAFIVQDLGM
+86 GVDAFIVQDLGV

-120 SLEGVL
+120 SLEGVM

-214 NCLAGE
+214 NCLVGE

-259 LTQADL
+259 LMPSDL

-276 FTDGYFKGQTG
+276 FTDGYFRGQTG

-294 QESEDTADL
+294 QEGEDTADL
-303 FASARATYEQGET
+303 FASARATYEQGEP

-327 HRGQPARLAV
+327 RRGEPAQLAV

-344 CRTYGPVPE
+344 CRTRGPVPE

-360 TAQDLEQQLK
+360 TPQDLEQQLK

-375 PYLCTSVRSSLDP
+375 PYLCTAVRSSLDP

-403 AIAELTAKRG
+403 VIAELTAKRG
-413 RAEKPHLNAYDE
+413 RAAPAHLNAYDE

-432 SGEPQLTVAVRTAD
+432 AGEPQLTIAVRTAG

-461 VPLSELVEHPE
+461 VPLSELAEHPD
-472 LRQRVGVETQL
+472 LPQRVGVETQL

-661 EISPQAGTD
+661 EN
-670 EAYRPAVYRPCGR
+670 
-683 CGRDDGQVAS
+683 
-693 CPAGGHARQPSESAD
+693 PSEID
-708 HRRRRICGRYRHCC
+708 KVLMDYQGRAVFD
-722 RYHRGH
+722 
-728 RRPRTGK
+728 
-735 TPLGAGSTGHAPPAL
+735 AGSYT
-750 RQDARGRD
+750 RGLY
-758 RSVRMQRPSHRIRS
+758 S
-772 RRDEGNIPHAL
+772 RGVE

>member
-33 ARMNARNFSAAD
+33 ARINARNFSAAD

-75 AAELIRMAASC
+75 AAELIRLAASC
-86 GVDAFIVQDLGM
+86 GVDAFIVQDLGV

-152 KSPVEIEVFVHG
+152 RSPVEIEVFVHG

-259 LTQADL
+259 LTPSDL

-276 FTDGYFKGQTG
+276 FTDGYFRGQTG

-294 QESEDTADL
+294 QEGEDTADL
-303 FASARATYEQGET
+303 FASARATYEQGEP

-327 HRGQPARLAV
+327 RRGEPAQLAV

-344 CRTYGPVPE
+344 CRTRGPVPE

-360 TAQDLEQQLK
+360 TPQDLEQQLK

-375 PYLCTSVRSSLDP
+375 PYLCTAVRSSLDP

-403 AIAELTAKRG
+403 VIAELTAKRG
-413 RAEKPHLNAYDE
+413 RAAPARLNAYDE

-432 SGEPQLTVAVRTAD
+432 AGEPQLTIAVRTAG

-461 VPLSELVEHPE
+461 VPLSELAEHPD
-472 LRQRVGVETQL
+472 LPQRVGVETQL

-489 VIWSGELVPIAR
+489 VIWSGELAPVAR
-501 QLRTVYDMGVR
+501 QLRTVYEMGVR

-568 RDISKAVPAEVL
+568 RDISKAVPAELL

-591 NCVIKNRTGTC
+591 NCVMKNRTGIC
-602 TCQTGTVRLV
+602 ACQTGTVRLV

-640 LDKKDAFRGMGLW
+640 LDKKDALRGMGLW

-661 EISPQAGTD
+661 ENPGEIDKVLMDYQG
-670 EAYRPAVYRPCGR
+670 RAVF
-683 CGRDDGQVAS
+683 D
-693 CPAGGHARQPSESAD
+693 
-708 HRRRRICGRYRHCC
+708 
-722 RYHRGH
+722 
-728 RRPRTGK
+728 
-735 TPLGAGSTGHAPPAL
+735 AGSYT
-750 RQDARGRD
+750 RGLY
-758 RSVRMQRPSHRIRS
+758 S
-772 RRDEGNIPHAL
+772 RGVE

>member
-45 LQEAV
+45 LQDAV

-140 ELPAEEIAHICK
+140 ELPADEIAHICK

-327 HRGQPARLAV
+327 HCGQPARLAV

-403 AIAELTAKRG
+403 VIAELTAKRG
-413 RAEKPHLNAYDE
+413 RAEKPHLNVYDE

-661 EISPQAGTD
+661 EN
-670 EAYRPAVYRPCGR
+670 
-683 CGRDDGQVAS
+683 
-693 CPAGGHARQPSESAD
+693 PSEID
-708 HRRRRICGRYRHCC
+708 KVLMDYQGRAVFDAGIYT
-722 RYHRGH
+722 RG
-728 RRPRTGK
+728 
-735 TPLGAGSTGHAPPAL
+735 LYS
-750 RQDARGRD
+750 RG
-758 RSVRMQRPSHRIRS
+758 V
-772 RRDEGNIPHAL
+772 E

>member
-403 AIAELTAKRG
+403 VIAELTAKRG

-446 QITSRMLS
+446 QITARMLS

-661 EISPQAGTD
+661 EN
-670 EAYRPAVYRPCGR
+670 
-683 CGRDDGQVAS
+683 
-693 CPAGGHARQPSESAD
+693 PSEID
-708 HRRRRICGRYRHCC
+708 KVLMDYQGRAVFD
-722 RYHRGH
+722 
-728 RRPRTGK
+728 
-735 TPLGAGSTGHAPPAL
+735 AGSYT
-750 RQDARGRD
+750 RGLY
-758 RSVRMQRPSHRIRS
+758 S
-772 RRDEGNIPHAL
+772 RGVE

>member
-86 GVDAFIVQDLGM
+86 GVDAFIVQDLGV

-120 SLEGVL
+120 SLEGVM

-259 LTQADL
+259 LMPSDL

-276 FTDGYFKGQTG
+276 FTDGYFRGQTG

-294 QESEDTADL
+294 QEGEDTADL
-303 FASARATYEQGET
+303 FASARATYEQGEP

-327 HRGQPARLAV
+327 RRGEPAQLAV

-344 CRTYGPVPE
+344 CRTRGPVPE

-360 TAQDLEQQLK
+360 TPQDLEQQLK

-375 PYLCTSVRSSLDP
+375 PYLCTAVRSSLDP

-403 AIAELTAKRG
+403 VIAELTAKRG
-413 RAEKPHLNAYDE
+413 RAAPARLNAYDE

-432 SGEPQLTVAVRTAD
+432 AGEPQLTIAVRTAG

-461 VPLSELVEHPE
+461 VPLSELAEHPD
-472 LRQRVGVETQL
+472 LRQRVSVETQL

-489 VIWSGELVPIAR
+489 VIWSGELAPVAR
-501 QLRTVYDMGVR
+501 QLRTVYEMGVR

-568 RDISKAVPAEVL
+568 RDISKAVPAELL

-591 NCVIKNRTGTC
+591 NCVMKNRTGIC
-602 TCQTGTVRLV
+602 ACQTGTVRLV

-640 LDKKDAFRGMGLW
+640 LDKKDALRGMGLW

-661 EISPQAGTD
+661 ENPGEIDKVLMDYQG
-670 EAYRPAVYRPCGR
+670 RAVF
-683 CGRDDGQVAS
+683 D
-693 CPAGGHARQPSESAD
+693 
-708 HRRRRICGRYRHCC
+708 
-722 RYHRGH
+722 
-728 RRPRTGK
+728 
-735 TPLGAGSTGHAPPAL
+735 AGSYT
-750 RQDARGRD
+750 RGLY
-758 RSVRMQRPSHRIRS
+758 S
-772 RRDEGNIPHAL
+772 RGVE